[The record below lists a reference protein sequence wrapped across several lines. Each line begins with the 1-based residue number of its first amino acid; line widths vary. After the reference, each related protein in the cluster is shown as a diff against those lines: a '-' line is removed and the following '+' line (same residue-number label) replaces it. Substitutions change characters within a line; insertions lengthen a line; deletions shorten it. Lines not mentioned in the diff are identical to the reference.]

1 MFLKSSLIK
10 LLLYLSLIILSYEQT
25 CVQGQNCPYNQ
36 GVCVQDYCSCNKGY
50 HTLVDQSLPVGQQIF
65 CNYKKISQY
74 TPIILEIFLPS
85 FGHFAVGKYWMGL
98 LKLSLLATFLVS
110 SYLLYNDIKMPSLM
124 SALLEKIGIEK
135 FLGIGEDEKGGEDEK
150 KEEEEG
156 GEEDNLLEEEKKKK
170 NTLRG
175 REDAKQNSNKYKVK
189 EQYHETEKKDDNET
203 EQKEPFIN
211 KEDGEEKEEEN
222 PMLKFAFEITGVFF
236 SLIYFLDLFM
246 YKFNVYNDGFG
257 VPFV

>member
-1 MFLKSSLIK
+1 MFSKSSFIK

-36 GVCVQDYCSCNKGY
+36 GVCVQNFCSCNKGY
-50 HTLVDQSLPVGQQIF
+50 HTLVDQSLPVDQQIF

-110 SYLLYNDIKMPSLM
+110 SYLLYDDIKMPSLM
-124 SALLEKIGIEK
+124 SALLEKIGIEN
-135 FLGIGEDEKGGEDEK
+135 FLGIGGEDEKGEEEK
-150 KEEEEG
+150 KEDEEG
-156 GEEDNLLEEEKKKK
+156 GEEDNLLEEKK
-170 NTLRG
+170 NPLRG
-175 REDAKQNSNKYKVK
+175 RKDAKENSDKYTVK
-189 EQYHETEKKDDNET
+189 EQYHEDEKKDDNET
-203 EQKEPFIN
+203 EQKEPLIN

-222 PMLKFAFEITGVFF
+222 TALKFAFEITGVFF

>member
-1 MFLKSSLIK
+1 MFSKSSLIK

-36 GVCVQDYCSCNKGY
+36 GVCVQNYCSCNKGY
-50 HTLVDQSLPVGQQIF
+50 HTLVDQSLPVDQQIF

-110 SYLLYNDIKMPSLM
+110 SYLLYDDIKMPSLM
-124 SALLEKIGIEK
+124 SALLEKIGIEN
-135 FLGIGEDEKGGEDEK
+135 FLGIGGEDEKGEDEK
-150 KEEEEG
+150 KEDEEG
-156 GEEDNLLEEEKKKK
+156 GEEDNLLEGEKTK
-170 NTLRG
+170 NPLRG
-175 REDAKQNSNKYKVK
+175 RKDAQKNNDKYTVK
-189 EQYHETEKKDDNET
+189 EQYHEDEKKDDNET

-222 PMLKFAFEITGVFF
+222 TTLKFAFEISGVFF